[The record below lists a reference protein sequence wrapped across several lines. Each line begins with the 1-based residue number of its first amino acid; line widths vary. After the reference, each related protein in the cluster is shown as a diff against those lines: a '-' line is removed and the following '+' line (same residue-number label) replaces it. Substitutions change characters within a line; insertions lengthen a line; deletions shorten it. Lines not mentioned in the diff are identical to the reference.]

1 MQFNIN
7 RPPKKVRQR
16 EKKRAKRKAL
26 AEWHGKFAWLP
37 TVVDETEET
46 YRRVWFEGYMR
57 QQRIGPTNST
67 FDDGRYFVKHSRK
80 EYFTKK
86 LNGDF
91 DKGDEDVQEDTGR
104 VASTS
109 VSRASV
115 NYGVLKKGGQ
125 MSAFKK
131 NQRQLL

>member
-1 MQFNIN
+1 
-7 RPPKKVRQR
+7 
-16 EKKRAKRKAL
+16 
-26 AEWHGKFAWLP
+26 
-37 TVVDETEET
+37 
-46 YRRVWFEGYMR
+46 MR

-67 FDDGRYFVKHSRK
+67 FDDGRYFVKYSRK
-80 EYFTKK
+80 EYFRKK

-91 DKGDEDVQEDTGR
+91 DKEEFEADTDTGHG
-104 VASTS
+104 VSTS